1 LRGYVALT
9 QIPHQGWMSTVLTT
23 NFDSCLNR
31 AAIQHNR
38 PHRLVSIATPADY
51 VMFNSAP
58 QDPQLIFLHGSVQH
72 YTDKNLT
79 AEVQTLD
86 PALVDRLKPLLRDHP
101 IIVRPEK
108 IDDGWLDLMTGR
120 LDLVRPVRNAIVPTL
135 AGCWEPH

>member
-1 LRGYVALT
+1 TSQSGALT
-9 QIPHQGWMSTVLTT
+9 TGHGSLRSRG
-23 NFDSCLNR
+23 FR

-38 PHRLVSIATPADY
+38 PHRLVSIATPAAY

-86 PALVDRLKPLLRDHP
+86 PALFDRLKPLPRDHP

-108 IDDGWLDLMTGR
+108 IDDGWLDLMTWR
-120 LDLVRPVRNAIVPTL
+120 LDLVRPVGNAIVPTL